1 MRVRFG
7 RSLARKTLVSWRDD
21 PSQHDIEALRA
32 NIDRV
37 GLVIRIRWVIV
48 ATLMVFSLVGGLVF
62 TTTLTT
68 DTFVDNMRVP
78 AVALVFVIA
87 YNTYYQ
93 LTYRRF
99 GNIAYLN
106 QAQLLLDM
114 VVATVLVYYSGGA
127 LSWFSSIYLLFIL
140 EGAFILPRPRH
151 VWFLAGAA
159 AFMLGCVY
167 FGCYMGWLPPLD
179 LPIVDSALGRNITYV
194 IARYLWEITMFAGAT
209 FAGTLLIRGV
219 LERGPH
225 AGANGF
231 VDGLTGLFN
240 AVYFQRVLARECA
253 RAGAGGSE
261 LALLLVD
268 VDRLGDVNQVFGL
281 TTGDRLLVKVA
292 ERISIAADGDD
303 VSYALVPGIACRVGG
318 EEFALILPGA
328 GAGTGGREPLRERA
342 TRIAEELRSS
352 IGALRVDDVGVTVS
366 IGIAIFPG
374 HGATPEDLLDSADQA
389 LAAATLAGGN
399 RAVLPA
405 RESGFDVAIGG
416 ENSPGGVVAADGE
429 EAEAEDAVER
439 DEEGR
444 ITPDA
449 GDPTGRE

>member
-1 MRVRFG
+1 MRVRIG

-21 PSQHDIEALRA
+21 PSQHDIEALRG

-62 TTTLTT
+62 TTTMTT
-68 DTFVDNMRVP
+68 DSFVENMRVP
-78 AVALVFVIA
+78 AIALVFVIA

-140 EGAFILPRPRH
+140 EGAFILPRPQH
-151 VWFLAGAA
+151 VWFLTGSA

-167 FGCYMGWLPPLD
+167 FGCYTGWLPPLD

-209 FAGTLLIRGV
+209 LAGTLLIRGV
-219 LERGPH
+219 LKRGPH
-225 AGANGF
+225 ASANGF

-240 AVYFQRVLARECA
+240 LVYFQRVLTRECA

-261 LALLLVD
+261 LALVLID

-281 TTGDRLLVKVA
+281 ATGDRLLVRIA
-292 ERISIAADGDD
+292 ERISVAADGDD
-303 VSYALVPGIACRVGG
+303 VSYAPVPGIACRVGG

-328 GAGTGGREPLRERA
+328 GVGAGAGGRESLRDRA
-342 TRIAEELRSS
+342 VRIAEELRSA
-352 IGALRVDDVGVTVS
+352 IGELRVDDVGVTAS
-366 IGIAIFPG
+366 IGVAIFPG
-374 HGATPEDLLDSADQA
+374 HGATPEELLDSADRA
-389 LAAATLAGGN
+389 LAAATLLGGN
-399 RAVLPA
+399 RAVLPTD
-405 RESGFDVAIGG
+405 ELGLDV
-416 ENSPGGVVAADGE
+416 VVG
-429 EAEAEDAVER
+429 AEDSIWDSV
-439 DEEGR
+439 EEGEDEGQGLL
-444 ITPDA
+444 DA
-449 GDPTGRE
+449 SDPTGRE